1 MLFILVMYVQN
12 SIICRSVQGLFQPL
26 AVQQSQYLISFYADD
41 VVLFL
46 RSIESELLVKE
57 VMDVFGQGT
66 GLVTNLSKSLAILA
80 EDRP

>member
-12 SIICRSVQGLFQPL
+12 SLICRSVQGLFQPL
-26 AVQQSQYLISFYADD
+26 AVQHSQYLISFYADD